1 MWTSMR
7 DSMMFEVRNVVPV
20 PEGSH
25 SAHII
30 GGRAV
35 VHHNNSNKLME
46 YREAVADAYR
56 KSGGNYHHDSPIS
69 IQMCFIFPRPK
80 TVKQKKRPYMTVKP
94 DLDKLIRST
103 LDALT
108 GVAYDDDSQ
117 VIDITSSKIYDDYS
131 DYYGVE
137 IFIDEAVIDND

>member
-1 MWTSMR
+1 MVI
-7 DSMMFEVRNVVPV
+7 FYVKGIVPV

-25 SAHII
+25 TAHIF

-35 VHHNNSNKLME
+35 VHHNNSDKLMK

-56 KSGGNYHHDSPIS
+56 KSGANYLHDSPVS

-80 TVKQKKRPYMTVKP
+80 SVSIKKRKYMTVKP
-94 DLDKLIRST
+94 DTDKLIRST

-108 GVAYDDDSQ
+108 NVAYDDDSQ
-117 VIDITSSKIYDDYS
+117 VIDITASKIYNDYTE
-131 DYYGVE
+131 DGWYGVE
-137 IFIDEAVIDND
+137 IILDEAVIDE

>member
-1 MWTSMR
+1 MVAFFVK
-7 DSMMFEVRNVVPV
+7 DVIPV

-35 VHHNNSNKLME
+35 VHHNNSDKLMA
-46 YREAVADAYR
+46 YREAIAEGYR
-56 KSGGNYHHDSPIS
+56 KSGGNYHHDEPVS
-69 IQMCFIFPRPK
+69 IQICFIFPRPK
-80 TVKQKKRPYMTVKP
+80 SVSKKKRPYMVVKP
-94 DLDKLIRST
+94 DIDKLLRST

-117 VIDITSSKIYDDYS
+117 VIDVSMSKVYDDYS

-137 IFIDEAVIDND
+137 IILDEAVIVE

>member
-1 MWTSMR
+1 MVS
-7 DSMMFEVRNVVPV
+7 FFVKGVIPV

-25 SAHII
+25 TAHIV

-35 VHHNNSNKLME
+35 VHHQNSNKLMA
-46 YREAVADAYR
+46 YREAVEKAYR
-56 KSGGNYHHDSPIS
+56 ESGGNYYHDSPIS

-80 TVKQKKRPYMTVKP
+80 SVSKKKRPQMVVKP
-94 DLDKLIRST
+94 DVDKLARST

-117 VIDITSSKIYDDYS
+117 VIELVATKIYNDYTENGWF
-131 DYYGVE
+131 GVKISVEE
-137 IFIDEAVIDND
+137 IP

>member
-1 MWTSMR
+1 MVG
-7 DSMMFEVRNVVPV
+7 FVVRNIIPV

-35 VHHNNSNKLME
+35 VHHNNSDKLMA
-46 YREAVADAYR
+46 YRDAIAEGYR

-69 IQMCFIFPRPK
+69 IQITFIFPRPK
-80 TVKQKKRPYMTVKP
+80 SVKRSKRPLPSVRNG
-94 DLDKLIRST
+94 DIDKLIRST

-108 GVAYDDDSQ
+108 GVAYDDDCQ
-117 VIDITSSKIYDDYS
+117 VVHVEAYKIYNDYTK
-131 DYYGVE
+131 DNGYGVE
-137 IFIDEAVIDND
+137 IILDEAVIDND